1 MCGAEGVCHSD
12 SERRL
17 VVFIGDSGGMDQLE
31 LVSKQRKNSS
41 GKAGARPRRKS
52 WAAIFAGL
60 LVAGLAT
67 TGCSE
72 SFSSSKTVDITSPAP
87 LTTVQVPFT
96 AQWKSTA
103 PPGTRYA
110 LFLDQQPIPP
120 DHTMRDLADTGCK
133 RVAACYPDPSLLAGD
148 GVYLTTQD
156 HFQVQTIPTAI
167 GMTAHEN
174 PPMHTLDIVL
184 FTGTGA
190 STKGHRIG
198 EGVWQVEFRGAN
210 SLAAFGGA

>member
-1 MCGAEGVCHSD
+1 MPF
-12 SERRL
+12 RWL
-17 VVFIGDSGGMDQLE
+17 PGDRVGTGGMDQLE
-31 LVSKQRKNSS
+31 FLSKQPRDSS
-41 GKAGARPRRKS
+41 GRTGPRRRVKS

-60 LVAGLAT
+60 LVAAVAT

-72 SFSSSKTVDITSPAP
+72 SFSSNKTVDITSPAS

-96 AQWKSTA
+96 ATWKGA
-103 PPGTRYA
+103 AAPGTRYA
-110 LFLDQQPIPP
+110 LFIDQQPIPP
-120 DHTMRDLADTGCK
+120 GQTMRDLADTGCK

-148 GVYLTTQD
+148 GVYLTNQN
-156 HFQVQTIPTAI
+156 HFQIQTIPTAI

-184 FTGTGA
+184 FSGNGA

-210 SLAAFGGA
+210 SLAAFGGD